1 MIEEILYNPIALI
14 FGSYA
19 LGVMGGN
26 FLKVMKWYSYF
37 ENRNYISDTLT
48 KRLGVLHFGWLI
60 KNSFMRVFNPKIKY
74 SGKANKE
81 KLEQVVVEMTD
92 AEINHLMGF
101 FFLLVVNM
109 IAPFFGVACW
119 YLVVLF
125 VLNIIFNFY
134 LVFLQQYNKRRI
146 QKVLRQM

>member
-1 MIEEILYNPIALI
+1 MKEILYNPVALI

-19 LGVMGGN
+19 LGVMGGG
-26 FLKVMKWYSYF
+26 FLKIVKWYAYF

-60 KNSFMRVFNPKIKY
+60 KNSFMRIFNPKLKY

-81 KLEQVVVEMTD
+81 KLEHVIVEMTD

-109 IAPFFGVACW
+109 IVPFFGVAGW
-119 YLVVLF
+119 YVGVLF
-125 VLNIIFNFY
+125 VLNIIFNLY

-146 QKVLRQM
+146 HQILGQM